1 MSSRAFVRELRLV
14 VVQNSRYRFTAKT
27 LVSVVSPLRARLSL
41 ALVFGSHH
49 AASAAAPG
57 PAVDV
62 LERLGV

>member
-1 MSSRAFVRELRLV
+1 LV

-27 LVSVVSPLRARLSL
+27 LVSVVFPPFRARLSL